1 MILVGPFQLAI
12 FCDSVIVPVMYW
24 LALIFRNKPIS
35 WKYTDLWTRLSGAV
49 EIPEGQDTTQRDQS
63 KLEKWA
69 HVNLFNKDKC
79 KILHMGRGN
88 PWYQYSLV
96 DEGIESSP
104 SEKVL
109 GVLVNGNLDRSRQ
122 CAFTAQK
129 ASRILGCIKR
139 SVTSRSR
146 EVIPPLY
153 SALLTPHLQSCLQLW
168 SPQHRKEVDL
178 LEQIQRKATKMI
190 RWF

>member
-1 MILVGPFQLAI
+1 
-12 FCDSVIVPVMYW
+12 
-24 LALIFRNKPIS
+24 
-35 WKYTDLWTRLSGAV
+35 
-49 EIPEGQDTTQRDQS
+49 
-63 KLEKWA
+63 
-69 HVNLFNKDKC
+69 VNLFNKDKC